1 MKACGLIVEY
11 NPLHN
16 GHVYHIQQ
24 AQKLTGSDCTIA
36 VMSGNFTQRGE
47 PAIMDKFSRTKAAL
61 SAGVDLVVELPFL
74 YAVQHADLFAKGA
87 VSILDALKVDHI
99 VFGSEN
105 GSIEAFHQAQK
116 ERKKNQTAFEKVL
129 KQQLENGL
137 SYPEANRVAYEL
149 VGINSAL
156 DLSSPNNIL
165 GFAYLQAAEALHS
178 PIQVD
183 TIRRIQAGYHER
195 SITGPIA
202 SATSIR
208 SAWQDEKTQ
217 QVKAAVPEKTF
228 ELMEAGE
235 LHSWEAYFPLLR
247 YLILTRPAKTLR
259 QIHGMDEGLEYRF
272 KKYINQALNFQQFL
286 SLIKTKRYTWTR
298 LQRVCVHLLS
308 NTQKH
313 LIREHLEQAACP
325 YIRILGMNKNGQA
338 FLSSRKKQL
347 DVPLYTQ
354 LKDGMHPVADLEL
367 QAADAYYSI
376 LPPEIAAASRRQ
388 EISPPIF
395 TK

>member
-1 MKACGLIVEY
+1 MEACGLIVEY

-74 YAVQHADLFAKGA
+74 FAVQHADLFAKGA
-87 VSILDALKVDHI
+87 VSILEALKVEHL

-105 GSIEAFHQAQK
+105 GSIASFHQALK
-116 ERKKNQTAFEKVL
+116 EREKNQSAFETVL
-129 KQQLENGL
+129 KQQLENGF
-137 SYPEANRVAYEL
+137 SYPEANRAAYEL
-149 VGINSAL
+149 AGINSTL

-165 GFAYLQAAEALHS
+165 GFAYLRAAKALDS
-178 PIQVD
+178 PIKVD
-183 TIRRIQAGYHER
+183 TIRRIQAGYHEQ

-208 SAWQDEKTQ
+208 SAWQDEKSRE
-217 QVKAAVPEKTF
+217 VKAAVPEKTF
-228 ELMEAGE
+228 ELLGTEE
-235 LHSWEAYFPLLR
+235 LHSWESYFPLLR
-247 YLILTRPAKTLR
+247 YLILTRPAEALH

-272 KKYINQALNFQQFL
+272 KKYINQSLNFQQFL

-313 LIREHLEQAACP
+313 LIHEYLGAAVP
-325 YIRILGMNKNGQA
+325 YIRILGMTKNGQA

-347 DVPLYTQ
+347 DIPLYTQ
-354 LKDGMHPVADLEL
+354 LKDGMHPVADIEL
-367 QAADAYYSI
+367 QATDAYYSI
-376 LPPEIAAASRRQ
+376 LPPEVAAASRRQ

-395 TK
+395 V

>member
-24 AQKLTGSDCTIA
+24 AQKLTESDCTIA

-74 YAVQHADLFAKGA
+74 FAVQHADLFAKGA
-87 VSILDALKVDHI
+87 VSILDALKVDHL

-105 GSIEAFHQAQK
+105 GSIESFHHAQK
-116 ERKKNQTAFEKVL
+116 ERQKNRTPFETVL

-137 SYPEANRVAYEL
+137 SYPEANRAAYEL

-165 GFAYLQAAEALHS
+165 GFAYLQAAEVLHS

-183 TIRRIQAGYHER
+183 TIRRIQAGYHEQ

-208 SAWQDEKTQ
+208 SAWQDERTQ

-228 ELMEAGE
+228 ELMEAEE

-247 YLILTRPAKTLR
+247 YLILTRPAETLR

-308 NTQKH
+308 NTQKDMH
-313 LIREHLEQAACP
+313 REPLEQAACP
-325 YIRILGMNKNGQA
+325 YIRILGMTKNGQA

-367 QAADAYYSI
+367 QAADAYNSI

-395 TK
+395 A

>member
-1 MKACGLIVEY
+1 MKANGLIVEY

-47 PAIMDKFSRTKAAL
+47 PAILDKFSRTRAAL

-87 VSILDALKVDHI
+87 VSILDALKVEHL

-105 GSIEAFHQAQK
+105 GTIESFHQAQK
-116 ERKKNQTAFEKVL
+116 ERNKNQAAFESIL
-129 KQQLENGL
+129 KQQLDKGL
-137 SYPEANRVAYEL
+137 SYSEANGTAYEL
-149 VGINSAL
+149 AGISSTL
-156 DLSSPNNIL
+156 DLRSPNNIL
-165 GFAYLQAAEALHS
+165 GFAYLQAAEALNTTM
-178 PIQVD
+178 QVD
-183 TIRRIQAGYHER
+183 TIRRIQADYHDQ

-217 QVKAAVPEKTF
+217 EVKAAVPIKTF
-228 ELMEAGE
+228 ELLETEE

-247 YLILTRPAKTLR
+247 YLILTRPAETLC

-272 KKYINQALNFQQFL
+272 KKYINQSLNFQQFL

-298 LQRVCVHLLS
+298 LQRVCVHILS

-313 LIREHLEQAACP
+313 IINEHLNGAACP
-325 YIRILGMNKNGQA
+325 YIRILGMTKTGQA

-395 TK
+395 V

>member
-24 AQKLTGSDCTIA
+24 AQKLTGSDCTVA

-47 PAIMDKFSRTKAAL
+47 PAIMDKFNRTRAAL
-61 SAGVDLVVELPFL
+61 SSGVDLVVELPFI

-87 VSILDALKVDHI
+87 VAILDALKVEHL

-105 GSIEAFHQAQK
+105 GSIESFHLAQK
-116 ERKKNQTAFEKVL
+116 EREKNNAAFESTL
-129 KQQLENGL
+129 KQHLEDGL
-137 SYPEANRVAYEL
+137 SYPEANRAAYES

-165 GFAYLQAAEALHS
+165 GFAYLRAVEALDS
-178 PIQVD
+178 PMQVD
-183 TIRRIQAGYHER
+183 TIRRIQADYHEQ

-208 SAWQDEKTQ
+208 SAWQDDKAE

-228 ELMEAGE
+228 ELLKAEE

-247 YLILTRPAKTLR
+247 YLILTRPAEELR

-272 KKYINQALNFQQFL
+272 KKYIHQSVNFQQFL
-286 SLIKTKRYTWTR
+286 SSIKTKRYTWTR

-313 LIREHLEQAACP
+313 LISEHLERASAP
-325 YIRILGMNKNGQA
+325 YIRILGMTKNGQA
-338 FLSSRKKQL
+338 FLSSKKKQL
-347 DVPLYTQ
+347 DVPLFTQ
-354 LKDGMHPVADLEL
+354 LKDNIHPAADLEL
-367 QAADAYYSI
+367 QATDAYYSI
-376 LPPEIAAASRRQ
+376 LPPESASVSRRQ

-395 TK
+395 V

>member
-1 MKACGLIVEY
+1 MEACGLIVEY

-24 AQKLTGSDCTIA
+24 AQKLTGSDCMIA

-47 PAIMDKFSRTKAAL
+47 PSILDKFSRASAAL

-87 VSILDALKVDHI
+87 VSILDALKVDHL

-105 GSIEAFHQAQK
+105 GSIESFHHAQK
-116 ERKKNQTAFEKVL
+116 ERKKNQTAFETVL

-137 SYPEANRVAYEL
+137 SYPEANRAAYEL
-149 VGINSAL
+149 VGINSTL

-178 PIQVD
+178 PIHVD
-183 TIRRIQAGYHER
+183 TIRRIQAGYHEQ

-208 SAWQDEKTQ
+208 SAWQDEKIQ

-228 ELMEAGE
+228 ELLKAEE

-247 YLILTRPAKTLR
+247 YLILTRPAETLR
-259 QIHGMDEGLEYRF
+259 QIHGMEEGLEYRF

-313 LIREHLEQAACP
+313 LIHEHLKQSASP
-325 YIRILGMNKNGQA
+325 YIRILGMTKNGQA

-395 TK
+395 V